1 MHEGPVG
8 GVWRRGG
15 GSSTKL
21 YFYLVNLSN
30 RIVDTGK
37 YPALWS
43 FCLIVPI
50 HKNDDRSKV
59 ENYRGITLLSALG
72 KPFTSILLYMTTFR
86 PEVQPLTVLQTTF
99 CSKGTPF
106 TNLVL
111 IRTLHPFQLL

>member
-1 MHEGPVG
+1 MISEKISGKQTWDDSKCTKARLEGFG
-8 GVWRRGG
+8 GGG

-72 KPFTSILLYMTTFR
+72 KPFTSILLYKGRFR
-86 PEVQPLTVLQTTF
+86 PEVQPLT
-99 CSKGTPF
+99 
-106 TNLVL
+106 
-111 IRTLHPFQLL
+111 LL